1 MEKWK
6 NMLKQPMRKTLLT
19 NGIKVNIQ
27 INIEYE
33 KDVGQKGS
41 QVSGGQKQR
50 LALARCLIRDPK
62 VILLD
67 ESTSALDADTQ
78 KIVFENLKEVLKGKT
93 SISIAHRL
101 STIED
106 ANRIVVMRDGKIIE
120 QGGYQELMDKKQN
133 FYRLAKGT
141 N

>member
-1 MEKWK
+1 MPRTSLK
-6 NMLKQPMRKTLLT
+6 NGP
-19 NGIKVNIQ
+19 KVHFQLIL
-27 INIEYE
+27 EYE

-50 LALARCLIRDPK
+50 IALARCLIRNPA
-62 VILLD
+62 VVLLD
-67 ESTSALDADTQ
+67 ESTSALDADTE
-78 KIVFENLKEVLKGKT
+78 KIVFENLKKPLKGKT

-106 ANRIVVMRDGKIIE
+106 ADRVIVMRDGKIIE
-120 QGGYQELMDKKQN
+120 QGGYKELMSKKEN
-133 FYRLAKGT
+133 FYRLAQGI